1 MGYVK
6 EPEGV
11 DFEING
17 KPWTKKEKE
26 EISQIIKK
34 LKAKKKAS
42 KNKPKEKRDG
52 VMNTLYNNSSYEK

>member
-1 MGYVK
+1 MGYIK

-34 LKAKKKAS
+34 LKAKKKPR
-42 KNKPKEKRDG
+42 KTNRKKKE
-52 VMNTLYNNSSYEK
+52 MA